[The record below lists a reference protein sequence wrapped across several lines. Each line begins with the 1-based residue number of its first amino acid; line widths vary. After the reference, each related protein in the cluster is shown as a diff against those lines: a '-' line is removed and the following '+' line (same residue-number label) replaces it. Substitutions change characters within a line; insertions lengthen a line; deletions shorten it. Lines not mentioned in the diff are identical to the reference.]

1 MYKGT
6 IEGIQV
12 YYIRNSK
19 NEVIAAVTRLED
31 AAAILKDSAIAGET
45 YTAEKVPPHETQSK

>member
-1 MYKGT
+1 
-6 IEGIQV
+6 V